1 MFEIIEGVK
10 DMLSTSQVLRE
21 YLTGG
26 IYTVRD
32 GFISRDDTP
41 DAFDSTG
48 KLLPCAYITS
58 LGDFAIQPHIHSSRN
73 IIKIYLYQQFDFG
86 LIALAAQQIL
96 DILHG
101 KRFSGVYDIQYVN
114 EVLGEDKVL
123 DSKMIILTFE
133 IIRLR
138 R

>member
-1 MFEIIEGVK
+1 MFEIIESIK
-10 DMLSTSQVLRE
+10 DMLLTSQVLRE

-26 IYTVRD
+26 IYTIKD
-32 GFISRDDTP
+32 GFISRENTP

-73 IIKIYLYQQFDFG
+73 IVKIYLYQQFDFS
-86 LIALAAQQIL
+86 LIAHAAQRIL
-96 DILHG
+96 DILHNH
-101 KRFSGVYDIQYVN
+101 RYTGVYDIQYIN
-114 EVLGEDKVL
+114 QVLGEDKAL

-133 IIRLR
+133 IIYLR